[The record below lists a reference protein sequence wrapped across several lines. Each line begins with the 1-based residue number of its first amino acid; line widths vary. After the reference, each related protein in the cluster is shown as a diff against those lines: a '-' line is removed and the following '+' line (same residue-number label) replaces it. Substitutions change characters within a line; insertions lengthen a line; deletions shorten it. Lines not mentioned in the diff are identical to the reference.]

1 MRKLVLAALAASAMA
16 TPAFAQDTSFTGP
29 RIEALVGYD
38 TAKDGTGQDAGSS
51 DGVTYGGAIGYDF
64 QIGGAVIGAEAE
76 LTGSSVDTRADSLL
90 VAGDRLVTDMGR
102 DIYVGARAGV
112 AITPTT
118 LLYAKGGY
126 TNAKVNTTYE
136 VGNTKTEISDDMEGF
151 RIGRVS
157 LLELRQDRRLRHR
170 HRPSS
175 GGRWRRHPV
184 LSDSLKTRID
194 SASSTDDAQNDAI
207 GRAGALAPALFHVK
221 DISNFRRL
229 SVRRLTGDSS

>member
-151 RIGRVS
+151 RIG
-157 LLELRQDRRLRHR
+157 
-170 HRPSS
+170 
-175 GGRWRRHPV
+175 
-184 LSDSLKTRID
+184 
-194 SASSTDDAQNDAI
+194 
-207 GRAGALAPALFHVK
+207 AGAEFKLSSNMYLK
-221 DISNFRRL
+221 GEYRYSNYGKIDGYDIDIDRHQVVAGVGIRF
-229 SVRRLTGDSS
+229 

>member
-16 TPAFAQDTSFTGP
+16 TPAFAQDATFTGP
-29 RIEALVGYD
+29 RVEALVGYD
-38 TAKDGTGQDAGSS
+38 TASDGTDGDAGSS

-90 VAGDRLVTDMGR
+90 VAGDRLVADMGR

-136 VGNTKTEISDDMEGF
+136 TGTTRTEISEDMEGF
-151 RIGRVS
+151 RVG
-157 LLELRQDRRLRHR
+157 
-170 HRPSS
+170 
-175 GGRWRRHPV
+175 
-184 LSDSLKTRID
+184 
-194 SASSTDDAQNDAI
+194 
-207 GRAGALAPALFHVK
+207 AGAEFKLSNNMYLK
-221 DISNFRRL
+221 GEYRYSNYGKIDGYDIDIDRHQVVAGVGIRF
-229 SVRRLTGDSS
+229 

>member
-1 MRKLVLAALAASAMA
+1 MRKLVLAALAASAMT
-16 TPAFAQDTSFTGP
+16 TPAFAQDATFTGP

-38 TAKDGTGQDAGSS
+38 TASDGTDGDAGSS

-90 VAGDRLVTDMGR
+90 VAGDRLVADMGR
-102 DIYVGARAGV
+102 DIYLGARAGV

-136 VGNTKTEISDDMEGF
+136 TGTTRTEISEDMEGF
-151 RIGRVS
+151 RVG
-157 LLELRQDRRLRHR
+157 
-170 HRPSS
+170 
-175 GGRWRRHPV
+175 
-184 LSDSLKTRID
+184 
-194 SASSTDDAQNDAI
+194 
-207 GRAGALAPALFHVK
+207 AGAEFKLSNNMYLK
-221 DISNFRRL
+221 GEYRYSNYGKIDGYDIDIDRHQVVAGVGIRF
-229 SVRRLTGDSS
+229 

>member
-126 TNAKVNTTYE
+126 TNAKVNTTYTA
-136 VGNTKTEISDDMEGF
+136 GNTKTEISDDMEGF
-151 RIGRVS
+151 RIG
-157 LLELRQDRRLRHR
+157 
-170 HRPSS
+170 
-175 GGRWRRHPV
+175 
-184 LSDSLKTRID
+184 
-194 SASSTDDAQNDAI
+194 
-207 GRAGALAPALFHVK
+207 AGAEFKLSSNMYLK
-221 DISNFRRL
+221 GEYRYSNYGKIDGYDIDIDRHQVVAGVGIRF
-229 SVRRLTGDSS
+229 

>member
-1 MRKLVLAALAASAMA
+1 MRKLVLAALAASAMTA
-16 TPAFAQDTSFTGP
+16 PAFAQDATFTGP

-38 TAKDGTGQDAGSS
+38 SASDGTDGDAGSS

-118 LLYAKGGY
+118 LLDDSPAQIGKG
-126 TNAKVNTTYE
+126 
-136 VGNTKTEISDDMEGF
+136 
-151 RIGRVS
+151 R
-157 LLELRQDRRLRHR
+157 ELPPAWRARAERTLWLPA
-170 HRPSS
+170 PSVTVVP
-175 GGRWRRHPV
+175 G
-184 LSDSLKTRID
+184 
-194 SASSTDDAQNDAI
+194 
-207 GRAGALAPALFHVK
+207 
-221 DISNFRRL
+221 
-229 SVRRLTGDSS
+229 